1 MDATPLE
8 GQLER
13 AEGVIGSGFHGAK
26 WQAEQLGDLAL
37 FAVLQEVQLKHL
49 PMLRAQ
55 CLQGVADR
63 QPLDEVL
70 NRVAACRLVLG
81 FRLKRPRGRAAPQVD
96 REATG
101 DRDAIVVAGASTL
114 AEALRRE
121 LGRGARPGAVR
132 EGSLAGAAGLVYV
145 VASAVTEDDE
155 TLLEAHRR
163 GVPIVAVV
171 TDPGFDAR
179 IPHVLAT
186 DIVRVPA
193 GSGFPVDEI
202 ARVLARKLG
211 EAGTTVA
218 ARVPAV
224 RRPVCEELI
233 ASFSRTNAVLGAAV
247 FVRGADLPVLTLN
260 QLRMTLRIGLAHGV
274 EIERERLPEIVAVI
288 GSALGLRK
296 LARRVLP
303 RAPIS
308 ALALKA
314 AIAYGG
320 TRAIGEAAMRYFEA
334 VATDRPPET
343 RQELRSS
350 A

>member
-1 MDATPLE
+1 MARLTPV
-8 GQLER
+8 
-13 AEGVIGSGFHGAK
+13 AV
-26 WQAEQLGDLAL
+26 WAL
-37 FAVLQEVQLKHL
+37 VREL
-49 PMLRAQ
+49 
-55 CLQGVADR
+55 
-63 QPLDEVL
+63 
-70 NRVAACRLVLG
+70 
-81 FRLKRPRGRAAPQVD
+81 

-233 ASFSRTNAVLGAAV
+233 ASFSRTNALLGAAV

-274 EIERERLPEIVAVI
+274 EIERERLPEIAAVI

-334 VATDRPPET
+334 VATDRPPAT

>member
-1 MDATPLE
+1 VARLTPV
-8 GQLER
+8 
-13 AEGVIGSGFHGAK
+13 AV
-26 WQAEQLGDLAL
+26 WAL
-37 FAVLQEVQLKHL
+37 VREL
-49 PMLRAQ
+49 
-55 CLQGVADR
+55 
-63 QPLDEVL
+63 
-70 NRVAACRLVLG
+70 
-81 FRLKRPRGRAAPQVD
+81 
-96 REATG
+96 REAAD

-132 EGSLAGAAGLVYV
+132 AGSLAGAAGLVYV

-155 TLLEAHRR
+155 TLLLEAHRR

-171 TDPGFDAR
+171 TDPGFDVR

-211 EAGTTVA
+211 ESGTTVA

-233 ASFSRTNAVLGAAV
+233 ASFSRTNALLGAAV
-247 FVRGADLPVLTLN
+247 FVKGADLPVLTLN

-274 EIERERLPEIVAVI
+274 EIERERLPEIAAVI

-303 RAPIS
+303 RAPVS

-334 VATDRPPET
+334 VATDAPPAT
-343 RQELRSS
+343 QQELRSS

>member
-1 MDATPLE
+1 VARLTPV
-8 GQLER
+8 
-13 AEGVIGSGFHGAK
+13 AV
-26 WQAEQLGDLAL
+26 WAL
-37 FAVLQEVQLKHL
+37 VREL
-49 PMLRAQ
+49 
-55 CLQGVADR
+55 
-63 QPLDEVL
+63 
-70 NRVAACRLVLG
+70 
-81 FRLKRPRGRAAPQVD
+81 
-96 REATG
+96 REAAD
-101 DRDAIVVAGASTL
+101 DRDAIVVAGASAL

-132 EGSLAGAAGLVYV
+132 EGSFAGAAGLVHV

-155 TLLEAHRR
+155 KLLLEAHRR

-171 TDPGFDAR
+171 TDPGFGGR

-202 ARVLARKLG
+202 ARVLARKFG

-218 ARVPAV
+218 ARVPVV
-224 RRPVCEELI
+224 RRAVCEELI
-233 ASFSRTNAVLGAAV
+233 ASFSRTNALLGAAV
-247 FVRGADLPVLTLN
+247 FVKGADLPVLTLN

-274 EIERERLPEIVAVI
+274 EIERERLPEIAAVI

-303 RAPIS
+303 RTPVS
-308 ALALKA
+308 AWALKA

-334 VATDRPPET
+334 VAAAEPARAAPPAGGPLT
-343 RQELRSS
+343 PTV
-350 A
+350 